1 MSRHFGYVRVSTK
14 EQSTARQLE
23 GIKLDRIY
31 EDKISGVIKER
42 PQLTLLIEHILMKG
56 DTLHVHSID
65 RLARSLRHLQEIV
78 ERLTT
83 NGITIIFHAENLTF
97 DSDTDN
103 PMSML
108 MLQLLGAIAQFERRI
123 SKTRQREGISIAREK
138 GTRSGKPFGKQ
149 PLDMTRRPEALA
161 YKEQGISN
169 RQMAILM
176 KLSRPSIA
184 KLLA

>member
-1 MSRHFGYVRVSTK
+1 MNIGYIRVSTK

-23 GIKLDRIY
+23 GVELDRVY
-31 EDKISGVIKER
+31 EDKISGVVRER
-42 PQLTLLIEHILMKG
+42 PQLSLCLEVLRAG

-78 ERLTT
+78 EGLTAR
-83 NGITIIFHAENLTF
+83 NVRIHFHAENLIF
-97 DSDTDN
+97 EADTTN

-108 MLQLLGAIAQFERRI
+108 MLHMLGAIAQFERSI
-123 SKTRQREGISIAREK
+123 SKVRQREGISIAK
-138 GTRSGKPFGKQ
+138 ANGTKSGKPFGNQ
-149 PLDMTRRPEALA
+149 PLDMTRRGEALA
-161 YKEQGISN
+161 LRDQGLSN
-169 RQMAILM
+169 RQIALKM